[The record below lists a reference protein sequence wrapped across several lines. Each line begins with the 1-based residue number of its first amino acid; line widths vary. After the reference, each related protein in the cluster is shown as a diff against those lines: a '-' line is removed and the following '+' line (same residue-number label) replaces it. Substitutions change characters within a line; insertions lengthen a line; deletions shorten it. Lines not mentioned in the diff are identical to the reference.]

1 MPGLFCFWSTTMS
14 DEILKIVLDKVEKME
29 TKISNAKSMNGGFD
43 KLMMEVEHIKDT
55 QTDILE
61 GVRGVKQN
69 LYEPDS
75 GLFSRVKELESE
87 SRVRAAYVQETKP
100 ALDFAK
106 ELQVWKKKADKDLED
121 FEKMQIEFA
130 KLQDWKAGA
139 QKVIWLIATAAGGM
153 WVDWVYNYSNCFF
166 YSHSLLSHQA
176 QRSGK
181 KNKKTYRNPL
191 DVGRLG
197 RIMETN
203 IH

>member
-1 MPGLFCFWSTTMS
+1 MS

-55 QTDILE
+55 QDDILD

-87 SRVRAAYVQETKP
+87 AKIRNAYVQETKP
-100 ALDFAK
+100 ALEFAK
-106 ELQVWKKKADKDLED
+106 ELQLWKKKADKDLED

-130 KLQDWKAGA
+130 KLQDWKQGA
-139 QKVIWLIATAAGGM
+139 QRVIWLIATAAGGM
-153 WVDWVYNYSNCFF
+153 WVKHFMD
-166 YSHSLLSHQA
+166 LMM
-176 QRSGK
+176 K
-181 KNKKTYRNPL
+181 
-191 DVGRLG
+191 
-197 RIMETN
+197 
-203 IH
+203 

>member
-1 MPGLFCFWSTTMS
+1 MS

-29 TKISNAKSMNGGFD
+29 NKISNAQSMNGGFD
-43 KLMMEVEHIKDT
+43 KLMNEVEHIKKT

-87 SRVRAAYVQETKP
+87 SKIRNAYVKETKP

-121 FEKMQIEFA
+121 FEKLQIEFA
-130 KLQDWKAGA
+130 KLQDWKDGA

-153 WVDWVYNYSNCFF
+153 WVKHFMD
-166 YSHSLLSHQA
+166 LMM
-176 QRSGK
+176 K
-181 KNKKTYRNPL
+181 
-191 DVGRLG
+191 
-197 RIMETN
+197 
-203 IH
+203 